1 MSLRKTLA
9 IVSLGVAPLIGCGGG
24 GDSAPASGGSTDAAA
39 PAASAGAT
47 GTASVAGKVTYAG
60 PAPEVETVKMTADPQ
75 CKNLHPDGLER
86 AAFELAEDGG
96 VAGVLVHVKGISG
109 SYPVPGQAGLLDQ
122 SGCTYHPRVLA
133 LQTGQDLT
141 IRNSDETLHNIHP
154 RPRVNQE
161 FNVGQPR
168 QGMETTRQFSEAEM
182 MIPVGC
188 DVHPWM
194 RAYISVFSH
203 PFFAVTGADGSFSIG
218 DLPAGEY
225 EVEAVHPQLETATG
239 TVTVADGEAAT
250 LDLAYGGGGD
260 DAEGEAEAS
269 AEGE

>member
-39 PAASAGAT
+39 SAASGGAT
-47 GTASVAGKVTYAG
+47 GTATVAGKVTYNGA
-60 PAPEVETVKMTADPQ
+60 APEAETIKMTADPQ

-86 AAFELAEDGG
+86 AAFDVAEDGG
-96 VAGVLVHVKGISG
+96 VAGVVVYVKGISG
-109 SYPVPGQAGLLDQ
+109 SYPAPAEAMLLDQ
-122 SGCTYHPRVLA
+122 SGCTYHPRMVA
-133 LQTGQDLT
+133 LQVGQDLT
-141 IRNSDETLHNIHP
+141 IKNSDETLHNIHP
-154 RPRVNQE
+154 RPSKNQE

-168 QGMETTRQFSEAEM
+168 QGMETTKKFTEAEM

-194 RAYISVFSH
+194 RAYISVFSN
-203 PFFAVTGADGSFSIG
+203 PFFAVTGPDGSFSIG

-225 EVEAVHPQLETATG
+225 EVEAVHPQLETVSG
-239 TVTVADGEAAT
+239 TVTVADGETAT
-250 LDLAYGGGGD
+250 LDLAYGGGD
-260 DAEGEAEAS
+260 DAGGEASEGE
-269 AEGE
+269 

>member
-24 GDSAPASGGSTDAAA
+24 GDSAPASGGSADAA

-47 GTASVAGKVTYAG
+47 GTASVAGKVTYGG
-60 PAPEVETVKMTADPQ
+60 PAPEAETVKMTADPK
-75 CKNLHPDGLER
+75 CKDLHPDGLER
-86 AAFELAEDGG
+86 AAFEVAEDGG

-109 SYPVPGQAGLLDQ
+109 SYPTPSEAAVLDQ
-122 SGCTYHPRVLA
+122 SGCTYHPRVLG
-133 LQTGQDLT
+133 LQVGQDLT
-141 IRNSDETLHNIHP
+141 IKNSDETLHNIHP
-154 RPRVNQE
+154 RPSVNQE

-194 RAYISVFSH
+194 RAYISVFTH
-203 PFFAVTGADGSFSIG
+203 PFFTVTGADGSFSIG
-218 DLPAGEY
+218 NLPAGEY
-225 EVEAVHPQLETATG
+225 EVEAVHPQLELTTG

-250 LDLAYGGGGD
+250 LDLSYGGGD
-260 DAEGEAEAS
+260 DAEAEDS
-269 AEGE
+269 EGE